1 MKSRPAI
8 PVYQANKQTKLP
20 NYIMKTVGSLPSV
33 YSFLSL
39 LVVLPLRAKRK
50 AVEIYLTGK
59 RLGEE

>member
-33 YSFLSL
+33 Y
-39 LVVLPLRAKRK
+39 
-50 AVEIYLTGK
+50 
-59 RLGEE
+59 